1 MSSSDPPPPRRRR
14 LRRTFAVAAT
24 LVALLYAVAAPA
36 AAGQRSTAGPPG
48 RPAHAAAGS
57 KPLVFMGLGTVA
69 GLAVLGTAG
78 LITAARR
85 RYADWQSTNGG

>member
-1 MSSSDPPPPRRRR
+1 M
-14 LRRTFAVAAT
+14 AAT

-48 RPAHAAAGS
+48 KPTSAAAGS

-69 GLAVLGTAG
+69 GLAVLATAG
-78 LITAARR
+78 LVTAARR
-85 RYADWQSTNGG
+85 RYANAHAPDRS

>member
-1 MSSSDPPPPRRRR
+1 MSASDPPPPRRR

-36 AAGQRSTAGPPG
+36 AGQRSAAGPPG

-57 KPLVFMGLGTVA
+57 KPLVLMGLGTVA

-85 RYADWQSTNGG
+85 RYLNWQSTNGS